1 MKIGNVSGT
10 VLKRSILKQLHT
22 VRDESMFEPTSEE
35 MCAGIRVK
43 ESAPVIFSGTSVY
56 GSAKSIGIFA
66 MARAVNDIAARGAD
80 PIGVDVQI
88 QLPPYAYESR
98 LKAMVEWME
107 QAAER
112 QNLQILCAKAEV
124 SPAICEAI
132 VHVNAVGTAEEEI
145 PQKMVAEAGQDIV
158 LAGWIGLEGMLR
170 VAGRKEEELA
180 KRFVPAFLNRI
191 KGMEQEL
198 FALEQIWTAREHG
211 ASAIYQIGPGGILA
225 TLWEAAEAADV
236 GLEADMK
243 KMSIQQE
250 TVEICEYFRLNPYQM
265 TSEGSLLIFTQN
277 GEALVQKL
285 QEAGKQAAVIGHTTN
300 RKERVLSGGS
310 ERRFLDRPQPD
321 ELARIY
327 ESFIEQD
334 RKEGKV

>member
-211 ASAIYQIGPGGILA
+211 ASAIYQIGP
-225 TLWEAAEAADV
+225 
-236 GLEADMK
+236 
-243 KMSIQQE
+243 
-250 TVEICEYFRLNPYQM
+250 
-265 TSEGSLLIFTQN
+265 
-277 GEALVQKL
+277 
-285 QEAGKQAAVIGHTTN
+285 
-300 RKERVLSGGS
+300 
-310 ERRFLDRPQPD
+310 
-321 ELARIY
+321 
-327 ESFIEQD
+327 
-334 RKEGKV
+334 

>member
-180 KRFVPAFLNRI
+180 KRFVPAIFESNQRD
-191 KGMEQEL
+191 
-198 FALEQIWTAREHG
+198 G
-211 ASAIYQIGPGGILA
+211 AGIVCAGTDLDCQRA
-225 TLWEAAEAADV
+225 WRFGNLSDRSGRNSGDTV
-236 GLEADMK
+236 G
-243 KMSIQQE
+243 SS
-250 TVEICEYFRLNPYQM
+250 R
-265 TSEGSLLIFTQN
+265 GS
-277 GEALVQKL
+277 
-285 QEAGKQAAVIGHTTN
+285 
-300 RKERVLSGGS
+300 
-310 ERRFLDRPQPD
+310 
-321 ELARIY
+321 
-327 ESFIEQD
+327 
-334 RKEGKV
+334 